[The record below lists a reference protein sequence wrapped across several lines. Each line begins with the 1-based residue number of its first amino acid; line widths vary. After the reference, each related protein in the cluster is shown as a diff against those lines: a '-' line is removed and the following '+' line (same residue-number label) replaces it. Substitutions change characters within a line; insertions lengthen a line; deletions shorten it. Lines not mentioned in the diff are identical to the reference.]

1 MPSRC
6 TAQGVATSNKILECY
21 ETNYTDYVAKLRVHH
36 PRHAHAMLTISTY
49 KEA

>member
-6 TAQGVATSNKILECY
+6 TAQGGATSQTMLECY
-21 ETNYTDYVAKLRVHH
+21 ETNYTDYVAKLRVHY
-36 PRHAHAMLTISTY
+36 PRHAHAMLAISTY